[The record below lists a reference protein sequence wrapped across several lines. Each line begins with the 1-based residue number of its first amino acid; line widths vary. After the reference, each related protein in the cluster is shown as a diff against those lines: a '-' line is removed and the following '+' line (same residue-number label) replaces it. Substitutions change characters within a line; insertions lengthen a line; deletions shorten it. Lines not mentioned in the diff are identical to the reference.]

1 MRSVASPGGA
11 GRRSDGRL
19 IWREGGAQTDA
30 PPRRHAWPRCDAQE
44 SAGEVIVPVG
54 NALSDRGVDLS
65 ASLRMQLARARQ
77 DARHP

>member
-1 MRSVASPGGA
+1 M
-11 GRRSDGRL
+11 
-19 IWREGGAQTDA
+19 
-30 PPRRHAWPRCDAQE
+30 
-44 SAGEVIVPVG
+44 IVPVG